1 MAVDENGKLITGE
14 MADYQVESVA
24 LVDWPANGKKFLER
38 RGLTAEE
45 VQALESQGLAIA
57 PEETPAEAPAPS
69 WAEAFKS
76 AVTKS
81 IQDALKPFTNILSLK
96 GSDPMADYAT
106 QSPANEADAAMPS
119 ACLSPEAKAEV
130 QQMIDV
136 SIKAAIDAYKKEDA
150 AQDAADDASQDANM
164 MAAKAADEA
173 AQAEKSASDSQM
185 QQLAALVQ
193 KQAEENAK
201 LTSLVQQT
209 LTARGA
215 GQAAVPGNAD
225 HVDATAEK
233 SGVWGN
239 SPLMA
244 AVYRG
249 AANA

>member
-14 MADYQVESVA
+14 MSDYQVESVA

-45 VQALESQGLAIA
+45 VQALEAQGLAIA

-81 IQDALKPFTNILSLK
+81 IQDALKPFTQILSLK
-96 GSDPMADYAT
+96 GSEPMADYAT
-106 QSPANEADAAMPS
+106 QSPANEADAAIPS
-119 ACLSPEAKAEV
+119 AGLSPEAKAEV
-130 QQMIDV
+130 QQMIDA
-136 SIKAAIDAYKKEDA
+136 SIKAALDAYKKEDA
-150 AQDAADDASQDANM
+150 CQDAADDACQDANM
-164 MAAKAADEA
+164 MAAKAAEDQ
-173 AQAEKSASDSQM
+173 AQAEKAASDQM

-201 LTSLVQQT
+201 LTALVQQT

-215 GQAAVPGNAD
+215 GQAPPSGNAD
-225 HVDATAEK
+225 HVEAVAEK